1 MTAALLTYRVID
13 SAVYS
18 ERKPLATSDFVDR
31 LEVVVSDMS
40 HSVTSGQS
48 GDEARQLSEVS
59 SLRLGV
65 LLFRLQLR
73 QGPSEFRFNRRVELI
88 EVRHDRLTRLAG
100 VLVAYE
106 RVACDAVQQ
115 VVQTLGE
122 LPRATSGG

>member
-1 MTAALLTYRVID
+1 MNICSPQVAATQFAVYMASANLALSAGNGMTAALLTYRVID

-18 ERKPLATSDFVDR
+18 EHEPLATSDFVDR
-31 LEVVVSDMS
+31 LEVVVPDMS

-73 QGPSEFRFNRRVELI
+73 QGPSEFRFNRRVEPGG
-88 EVRHDRLTRLAG
+88 EGTG
-100 VLVAYE
+100 P
-106 RVACDAVQQ
+106 
-115 VVQTLGE
+115 LG
-122 LPRATSGG
+122 T